1 MSQPEIP
8 YSYVAI
14 EGNIGSG
21 KTTLSEMMARDYE
34 CNLILEQFADN
45 PFLPYFYEDAQRYG
59 FPLELFFMTER
70 YKQLQALGTQQDLF
84 YNFHIADY
92 TFVKTLLFARN
103 NLPQDEFRIFQKL
116 YQTLEASL
124 PKPDLIVYLHR
135 PIEILLSQIAKRGR
149 SYELQI
155 KAEYLRQIQQVYFEY
170 FRSESVIPILI
181 FDLQEANL
189 HTDQSYYQ
197 EILQMISRAHRPGIQ
212 HIRIH

>member
-1 MSQPEIP
+1 MNQPQIP

-103 NLPQDEFRIFQKL
+103 NLPPDEFRIFQKL

-124 PKPDLIVYLHR
+124 PKPDLIIYLHR
-135 PIEILLSQIAKRGR
+135 PIEILLSQISKRGR

-155 KAEYLRQIQQVYFEY
+155 KAEYLREIQNVYFEY
-170 FRSESVIPILI
+170 FRSEGMIPILI
-181 FDLQEANL
+181 FDMQDANL
-189 HTDQSYYQ
+189 HTEAEYYR
-197 EILQMISRAHRPGIQ
+197 EILRMIAREHRPGIQ
-212 HIRIH
+212 HVRIY

>member
-92 TFVKTLLFARN
+92 TFIKTLLFARN

-170 FRSESVIPILI
+170 FRSETVIPILI
-181 FDLQEANL
+181 FDMQDANL
-189 HTDQSYYQ
+189 HLDQSYYE
-197 EILQMISRAHRPGIQ
+197 EILRMISRDHRPGIQ

>member
-70 YKQLQALGTQQDLF
+70 YKQLQALGTQQDL
-84 YNFHIADY
+84 D
-92 TFVKTLLFARN
+92 
-103 NLPQDEFRIFQKL
+103 
-116 YQTLEASL
+116 
-124 PKPDLIVYLHR
+124 R
-135 PIEILLSQIAKRGR
+135 P
-149 SYELQI
+149 
-155 KAEYLRQIQQVYFEY
+155 V
-170 FRSESVIPILI
+170 
-181 FDLQEANL
+181 
-189 HTDQSYYQ
+189 
-197 EILQMISRAHRPGIQ
+197 
-212 HIRIH
+212 

>member
-92 TFVKTLLFARN
+92 TFIKTLLFARN

-170 FRSESVIPILI
+170 FRSETVIPILI
-181 FDLQEANL
+181 FDMQDANL
-189 HTDQSYYQ
+189 HLDQSYYA
-197 EILQMISRAHRPGIQ
+197 EILRMISRDHRPGIQ

>member
-1 MSQPEIP
+1 MNQPQIP

-103 NLPQDEFRIFQKL
+103 NLPPDEFRIFQKL

-124 PKPDLIVYLHR
+124 PKPDLIIYLHR
-135 PIEILLSQIAKRGR
+135 PIEILLSQISKRGR

-155 KAEYLRQIQQVYFEY
+155 KAEYLREIQNVYFEY
-170 FRSESVIPILI
+170 FRSEGMIPILI
-181 FDLQEANL
+181 FDMQDANL
-189 HTDQSYYQ
+189 HTEAEYYQ
-197 EILQMISRAHRPGIQ
+197 EILRMIAREHRPGIQ
-212 HIRIH
+212 HVRIY